1 MEVVGKTKFNRTIIP
16 HNFKIR
22 FNNCT
27 YTFANIHGN
36 TVFVCTIIKVSIWF
50 DDRNQLSFSSLFLV
64 FKESFLT
71 AAPPLRLFL
80 MRLRQTVDF
89 LRDTLL
95 IHCSLC

>member
-50 DDRNQLSFSSLFLV
+50 DDRNQSSNPLV
-64 FKESFLT
+64 HNV
-71 AAPPLRLFL
+71 A
-80 MRLRQTVDF
+80 
-89 LRDTLL
+89 
-95 IHCSLC
+95 